1 MLCSNDGKNRIEMS
15 IERCHLC
22 VWNEFSGTD
31 FSIFRKVP
39 SIIQMAK
46 LLPTSINV
54 YDSK

>member
-22 VWNEFSGTD
+22 VWNEFCGTD